1 MQLRSRS
8 THSNLGSIIG
18 DTFNINFIPYNIG
31 QINLNN
37 PTLIN
42 SIPSNEQVILNWNAI
57 SVENYGG
64 LQFDHYAVGILPST
78 GSVDWINVGS
88 ELTHTFI
95 GLTNGQDYTFYI
107 KSVFYRQYDPFNV
120 YKSSDT
126 TVVNNMPYA
135 IPAAPTNMIAVSDPD
150 WGSVNFSWDK
160 ASTVMGGLPFHQY
173 EISNDNII
181 WRSDWTTAIID
192 NAVATSGAGIE
203 LGVLFTMYAR
213 INTVHPY
220 LGVINGPSSS
230 AFNTPYKIPHA
241 IINYITTPSDGQ
253 IILSWDPA
261 SPTDLQGL
269 PLDHY
274 EVSRDR
280 GQTWIV
286 SDTNPSYTII
296 IPNGVSSGS
305 LIVRSVTLYQQGATI
320 NLIYGVFSAALFAY
334 DRASKAPDA
343 LTGVVATP
351 GNNSLTIS
359 WPNLPYGDIKW
370 NGGLRSGYQVSL
382 DQVNWV
388 YIQQGEWDNNPTSHT
403 FTGLTN
409 GQSYTA
415 SVVGIASVRY
425 SPDADQIL
433 YRYTIGA
440 ISQVTNIPYRVAT
453 APALISNPGSQE
465 IELSWN
471 TPDLGG
477 LLIDHYEI
485 SYDNGSAWSSLAS
498 NSLFVTSPS
507 SSSVTFNSLNN
518 GTTYTYYIRAITTHP
533 ILGERVGISSNVSV
547 VPFLKPGSITNI
559 IASTINGSMTFSFTP
574 PADVNNNILTQY
586 YEYSIDNFVTI
597 NPLFQFTSLTIPIND
612 DPFSLSIRSFI
623 LNPNDNV
630 THVNGDYTTLSN
642 LQNINITTPQN
653 LQAVVGNSF
662 VTLSWTMV
670 SGITFQVR
678 KYLADGSF
686 TKTLV
691 TTSSY
696 TFSGLTNGSTYQFGV
711 CMINNGQPGPVSNIS
726 ATPMTTPIVNSVTK
740 SGDLLLLNIN
750 FGGGSSINID
760 FGAITIVN
768 NTISSVNRSAIVA
781 YSPTV
786 NPISFS
792 GMSNYNY
799 FSIVVSN
806 VIGSTSGSFAT

>member
-1 MQLRSRS
+1 
-8 THSNLGSIIG
+8 
-18 DTFNINFIPYNIG
+18 
-31 QINLNN
+31 
-37 PTLIN
+37 
-42 SIPSNEQVILNWNAI
+42 
-57 SVENYGG
+57 
-64 LQFDHYAVGILPST
+64 
-78 GSVDWINVGS
+78 
-88 ELTHTFI
+88 
-95 GLTNGQDYTFYI
+95 
-107 KSVFYRQYDPFNV
+107 
-120 YKSSDT
+120 
-126 TVVNNMPYA
+126 
-135 IPAAPTNMIAVSDPD
+135 
-150 WGSVNFSWDK
+150 
-160 ASTVMGGLPFHQY
+160 MGGLSFHQY
-173 EISNDNII
+173 ETSTDNIN
-181 WRSDWTTAIID
+181 WNSNWQYGDID
-192 NAVATSGAGIE
+192 FVTGYSGTSIE
-203 LGVLFTMYAR
+203 LGVPFTMYAR

-280 GQTWIV
+280 GETWIV

-296 IPNGVSSGS
+296 IPNGDFSGH
-305 LIVRSVTLYQQGATI
+305 LIVRSVTLYQQGATLE
-320 NLIYGVFSAALFAY
+320 LIYGVFNMYIFAY
-334 DRASKAPDA
+334 DRASIAPEA

-359 WPNLPYGDIKW
+359 WPNLSYDDIKW
-370 NGGLRSGYQVSL
+370 NGGNRSGYQVSL

-388 YIQQGEWDNNPTSHT
+388 IIENGVYDNGPTAHT

-415 SVVGIASVRY
+415 SVLGIASVRY
-425 SPDADQIL
+425 SPDSNQIL
-433 YRYTIGA
+433 YRYTLGA
-440 ISQVTNIPYRVAT
+440 ISQATNTPYRVAT
-453 APALISNPGSQE
+453 APALISNPGSQQ

-498 NSLFVTSPS
+498 NSLFITSPS

-533 ILGERVGISSNVSV
+533 IAGLIVGTSSNVSV
-547 VPFLKPGSITNI
+547 VPFLKPGSVSDI
-559 IASTINGSMTFSFTP
+559 IASTINGSMAFSFTP

-586 YEYSIDNFVTI
+586 YEYSIDNFDTI
-597 NPLFQFTSLTIPIND
+597 NQLFQFTSLTIPIND
-612 DPFSLSIRSFI
+612 DPFSLSIRSYI

-630 THVNGDYTTLSN
+630 THVNGDYTTVSN

-653 LQAVVGNSF
+653 LQAVVGNEF
-662 VTLSWTMV
+662 VTLSWNMV

-696 TFSGLTNGSTYQFGV
+696 TFSGLTNGTLYNFGV
-711 CMINNGQPGPVSNIS
+711 CMIANGQPGPVSNIS
-726 ATPMTTPIVNSVTK
+726 ATPMTTPIINSVTK

-760 FGAITIVN
+760 FGAFVIIDN
-768 NTISSVNRSAIVA
+768 AISSVNRSAIVA

-799 FSIVVSN
+799 FNITISN